1 MNKLSN
7 ELKQKLIRLKTII
20 KDYDSLLIAFSGG
33 VDSTL
38 LLKVA
43 HEELDASLLAV
54 TAFSSIY
61 DEKECQ
67 FAVSFAE
74 NNGIRHLTFQ
84 SEKGNIPGFNENPP
98 DRCYLC
104 KRDLIIRLRQLAQQ
118 YHINAIA
125 DGTNADDLNDYR
137 PGMRAALE
145 FGVVHPLKEAGLNK
159 TEIREI
165 SRAMGL
171 ETWNKPANPCLATR
185 FPYNET
191 ITPERLNRVREAEN
205 WLRDRNF
212 KIFRV
217 RSHENLARIEFAPDE
232 IERGFTMREKIASTL
247 KKIGFTFV
255 CIDCQ
260 GYRMG
265 SLNEA
270 LKPDDS

>member
-145 FGVVHPLKEAGLNK
+145 FGVVNPLKEAGLNK

-191 ITPERLNRVREAEN
+191 ITPEKLNRVREAEN